1 MTDKKIK
8 LKPSMP
14 RRKNL
19 QGVTRRAREF
29 GDKLAEAKP
38 GRTFSD
44 SAEIIRADRDSRI

>member
-1 MTDKKIK
+1 MSEKNTR

-14 RRKNL
+14 RRGDL
-19 QGVTRRAREF
+19 RGVTRRAREF

-44 SAEIIRADRDSRI
+44 SAEVIRADRDSRF